1 MINLNSAASWF
12 HSDEL
17 EEMDGAATVV
27 PRTSELMN
35 IQAVTQLEKDT
46 ILVCYDSEWSHILL
60 NYLNSFHKSNYFASL
75 SDVVKVVNIQGKLK
89 SSKRQSSELHFDFTI
104 TAIGECLSRSVSNMH
119 KFPIHI
125 RH

>member
-1 MINLNSAASWF
+1 MKSIIIKTVHNNLEYHHGNSRFSLPLLQLDMINLNSAASWF

-46 ILVCYDSEWSHILL
+46 ILVCYDSE
-60 NYLNSFHKSNYFASL
+60 
-75 SDVVKVVNIQGKLK
+75 
-89 SSKRQSSELHFDFTI
+89 
-104 TAIGECLSRSVSNMH
+104 
-119 KFPIHI
+119 
-125 RH
+125 